1 MLCKNIREHP
11 LTILISFILFYW
23 YLYCILSENNKT
35 CFTQTYQINR
45 AFYVQ
50 PYVVHAEKIEHK
62 YRDCFKTKLRI
73 DCSDSRLSLQDKGFN
88 IPRLNTEWLK
98 AAPGLLRNGSAT
110 ARLDHLCS
118 MLLTLLRV
126 AQQS

>member
-11 LTILISFILFYW
+11 LTILISFILFYC

-45 AFYVQ
+45 AFYVR
-50 PYVVHAEKIEHK
+50 PYVVQAEKIEHK

-73 DCSDSRLSLQDKGFN
+73 DCSDSRLNLQDKGFY
-88 IPRLNTEWLK
+88 IPRLNMGGLK
-98 AAPGLLRNGSAT
+98 AARLDYYVTGQSP
-110 ARLDHLCS
+110 LDHLCS
-118 MLLTLLRV
+118 TLLTLLRV